1 MKAGIMKVLFIIG
14 DGMADRPLKE
24 LDDRTPLE
32 KATTPNMDYVAKNS
46 ICGLVDPIAP
56 GIRPG
61 SAPAHLALLG
71 YDPYVYYTGR
81 GPFEAMGNK
90 MKVKTGDVAFRC
102 NFGTVN
108 KRMVVLD
115 RRAGRDLEGLD
126 KLSKALDGMKLKTA
140 PDIKVFFKKATAHR
154 AVLML
159 RGPEISP
166 KVSDVDSGRT
176 NVKPLVAKPLDGSLE
191 AKVTAKA
198 VNEFVSRAHQIME
211 KHFVNKKRVKA
222 GKLPANIVLVR
233 GAGVAPKMEAFK
245 DKYGIKFSAC
255 VAETTLVKGV
265 ASYAG
270 MRIIDVPGATAG
282 LDTDTRAIGMA
293 AVKALSTSEF
303 VLVNVKGTDVAAH
316 DGNFKAKIEM
326 IEKIDE
332 MLGDIWGKIS
342 REETYVLITAD
353 HTTPISVKDHTADP
367 VPIAISGPMVR
378 VDDVIAFN
386 ERVVAKG
393 GLGRIRGLDIMP
405 ILMDLLGKAKKFGA

>member
-1 MKAGIMKVLFIIG
+1 MKPETTKVLFLIG
-14 DGMADRPLKE
+14 DGMADRPIKE
-24 LDDRTPLE
+24 LDDKTPLE

-56 GIRPG
+56 GIRSG

-90 MKVKTGDVAFRC
+90 MNVKTGDVAFRC

-126 KLSKALDGMKLKTA
+126 KLSKAIDGMRLKTA
-140 PDIKVFFKKATAHR
+140 PEVKVFFKKATAHR

-159 RGPEISP
+159 RGPKISP
-166 KVSDVDSGRT
+166 KVSDVDSGKI
-176 NVKPLVAKPLDGSLE
+176 NAKPLTAKPLDGSAE
-191 AKVTAKA
+191 AKITAKA

-211 KHFVNKKRVKA
+211 QHFTNKKRIKA
-222 GKLPANIVLVR
+222 GKMPANIVLVR
-233 GAGVAPKMEAFK
+233 GAGFAPKMETFK
-245 DKYGIKFSAC
+245 DKYGIESSVC
-255 VAETTLVKGV
+255 VAETTLTKGV

-270 MRIIDVPGATAG
+270 MKIIDVPGATAG
-282 LDTDTRAIGMA
+282 IDTDTRAIGMA
-293 AVKALSTSEF
+293 AVKALSTSDF

-316 DGNFKAKIEM
+316 DGDFKAKIEM
-326 IEKIDE
+326 IEKIDQ
-332 MLGDIWGKIS
+332 MIGDIWGKIS
-342 REETYVLITAD
+342 REETYVVITAD
-353 HTTPISVKDHTADP
+353 HTTSTSVRDHTADP

-378 VDDVIAFN
+378 VDDVIIFN
-386 ERVVAKG
+386 ERAAAKG
-393 GLGRIRGLDIMP
+393 GLGRIRGLDVMP
-405 ILMDLLGKAKKFGA
+405 IILDLINKAKKFGA